1 MQVKPSEINHIQIL
15 KRSID
20 ARQKAIKINLKLAV
34 YYKET
39 FQETKLE
46 LPNYSD
52 VSHKQEVIVIGA
64 GPAGLFAAL
73 QLIEL
78 GLKPIVLERGKDV
91 QERRRD
97 LKAINRDH
105 IVFEGATP
113 KAVEQPD
120 FISTSDLWFRPVDM
134 QLGPDGAVY
143 VADFY
148 NKVIGHYEVDLH
160 PPGRDRTSGRIW
172 RVVKD
177 GVQAVKRDLTA
188 EQQLA
193 QKVRFGVVPDGLDVA
208 AVSTLPAR
216 TARQWAESF
225 F

>member
-1 MQVKPSEINHIQIL
+1 MPRELQIQSAPEVAANPQLLKEQVAKLMQVKSSEINHIEIL

-20 ARQKAIKINLKLAV
+20 ARQKTVKINLKLAV

-46 LPNYSD
+46 LPNYKD
-52 VSHKQEVIVIGA
+52 VSSKQEVIIIGA

-105 IVFEGATP
+105 IVDEDSNYCYGEGGAGTYSDG
-113 KAVEQPD
+113 KLYTRSKKRGDVDRILELFVAFGASDEILVE
-120 FISTSDLWFRPVDM
+120 
-134 QLGPDGAVY
+134 A
-143 VADFY
+143 
-148 NKVIGHYEVDLH
+148 H
-160 PPGRDRTSGRIW
+160 PHLSLIHI
-172 RVVKD
+172 
-177 GVQAVKRDLTA
+177 
-188 EQQLA
+188 
-193 QKVRFGVVPDGLDVA
+193 
-208 AVSTLPAR
+208 
-216 TARQWAESF
+216 
-225 F
+225 